1 MAESNFA
8 ALVGGLVKVLHA
20 SVTAA
25 PVPASRSSS
34 PSTDDGD
41 NLSSPFAPNDA
52 EPAQTVAH
60 RAKAVSEIWI
70 VEAVAGHSENCATA
84 PDWRFEIGI
93 AHPRVYEATRNAP
106 LLRAHGRM
114 IRKCESHRT
123 SPCSS

>member
-1 MAESNFA
+1 MHDRNKCSVRARSTE
-8 ALVGGLVKVLHA
+8 VLHA

-93 AHPRVYEATRNAP
+93 AHQRVYEATRNAP

-114 IRKCESHRT
+114 IRKCESHQT